1 MDQPRGY
8 KSTGVSAFS
17 PVFLSRAGSRL
28 SSDPRNAKFRSSFR
42 LLADLGDR
50 SDRLRDSLTL
60 LYPVADYIMIRLLYR
75 ARHGMYARSYV
86 PEIATVCGERR
97 RGAIISRRY
106 VMRS

>member
-1 MDQPRGY
+1 
-8 KSTGVSAFS
+8 
-17 PVFLSRAGSRL
+17 
-28 SSDPRNAKFRSSFR
+28 
-42 LLADLGDR
+42 
-50 SDRLRDSLTL
+50 
-60 LYPVADYIMIRLLYR
+60 MIRLLYR